1 MSYHQLQGGA
11 ESLSTCPRTVAEIEA
26 VMAGGAWPPKHDES
40 PDLKRAWTKLAANG
54 HGMEV
59 FKL

>member
-1 MSYHQLQGGA
+1 MFQGGA

-59 FKL
+59 LKL